1 MGRFADAWHVLT
13 TKDTRRSLPPSAG
26 RRPGRARAYEGAA
39 LGRADGWLGSGNDP
53 VNEIGRDLVR
63 LRMRSR
69 DLVQNNP
76 YARRIVDAFA
86 NAIVASGIRP
96 TVNTGDPDLDARVY
110 ALWDAWGR
118 APVPG
123 SRMTIYGV
131 QRLLCRAW
139 MTDGEALLRFRPRY
153 KTDMPG
159 MPPLKLQPVE
169 ADLLPTDK
177 TEAVGLNR
185 IYSGIEFDPLG
196 EVVRY
201 HMLREHPGA
210 ALPFGGVSYDTIP
223 VAASQVVHLF
233 RPERPGQVRGV
244 PVLAPV
250 ILSLWDLAGYGE
262 AIRVGTRAAATLVAT
277 VTGGDEEDP
286 PDGLAN
292 ETDDAGNVVTDAWG
306 NPIEGLTP
314 GTVLYAPPGKTIAV
328 HSPQPPSGVADYI
341 NACLHEVAAGVGLS
355 YHVLSGDMSDSSFA
369 QARLGLIE
377 QAKNVAALREADFV
391 PTALDPIWQAFIN
404 AAILADLLPD
414 RPYPVRWS
422 APKQQSADRLDEAR
436 AAMLEMRLGL
446 RSRPE
451 IIEADG
457 RDPDDVNAEIAADR
471 EAREA
476 LGIVSDG
483 DPSQVTMSGA
493 IQAVQAVSEKTEKP

>member
-1 MGRFADAWHVLT
+1 MGRIRNAWNALRGRQPAGG
-13 TKDTRRSLPPSAG
+13 KTRIVRS
-26 RRPGRARAYEGAA
+26 YEGAA
-39 LGRADGWLGSGNDP
+39 LGGHSGTWLGTASDP
-53 VNEIGRDLVR
+53 NTEIARDLVR

-69 DLVQNNP
+69 DLTQNNP
-76 YARRIVDAFA
+76 YARRIIDAFC

-110 ALWDAWGR
+110 ALWDAWGK

-123 SRMTIYGV
+123 SRVTIYGL

-153 KTDMPG
+153 KADMPG
-159 MPPLKLQPVE
+159 LPPLKLQPVE
-169 ADLLPTDK
+169 ADLLPTDM
-177 TEAVGLNR
+177 TQAVPNSLNR

-210 ALPFGGVSYDTIP
+210 GYPFGGVSYPEGTFP
-223 VAASQVVHLF
+223 VRASEVVHLF

-244 PVLAPV
+244 PILAPV
-250 ILSLWDLAGYGE
+250 MLSLWDLAGYGE

-277 VTGGDEEDP
+277 VTGGDEENP
-286 PDGLAN
+286 PDGIAN
-292 ETDDAGNVVTDAWG
+292 EEDDAGNVVTDAWG
-306 NPIEGLTP
+306 NPVEGLTP
-314 GTVLYAPPGKTIAV
+314 GTVLYAPPGKTISI
-328 HSPQPPSGVADYI
+328 HTPQPPSGVADYV
-341 NACLHEVAAGVGLS
+341 NAMLHEIGAGVGLS

-377 QAKNVAALREADFV
+377 QAKHIAALREADFV
-391 PTALDPIWQAFIN
+391 PTTLDPIWDAFIN
-404 AAILADLLPD
+404 ASILADLLPD

-422 APKQQSADRLDEAR
+422 APKQQSADRLDEAK
-436 AAMLEMRLGL
+436 AAMVEMRLGL

-457 RDPDDVNAEIAADR
+457 RDPDDVNAEIAADKKT
-471 EAREA
+471 REA
-476 LGIVSDG
+476 LGIVCDG
-483 DPSQVTMSGA
+483 DPAQVSLSGGLQPL
-493 IQAVQAVSEKTEKP
+493 ISDKPST